1 MDTAV
6 GVPVVAVA
14 NGVPVVAVANG
25 IGEVER
31 KVQKSY
37 WEEHSKD
44 LTVESMM
51 LDSRAADLDKEE
63 RPEILS
69 LLPSY
74 KGKSVL
80 ELGAGIGRFTGD
92 LAKEAGHV
100 LALDFIESVIK
111 KNQSINGH
119 HKNITFKC
127 ADVTS
132 NDLKIEDNSVDLIF
146 SNWLLMYLSDEEVE
160 KLVGKMVK
168 WLKVGGHIFFRESC
182 FHQSGDSKR
191 KVNPTHYREP
201 RFYTKVFKEGH
212 SFDQDGGSFEL
223 SLVTCKCIGA
233 YVKNKKNQNQ
243 MCWLWEKVKSTED
256 RDFQRFLDNVQYKTS
271 GILRYERVFGEGF
284 VSTGGVETTK
294 EFVGMLNLKPGQKV
308 LDVGCGIGGGDFYMA
323 ENYDV
328 HVLGIDLSVNM
339 VSFAIE
345 RAIGRKCSV
354 EFEVADCTTKDYP
367 ENSFDVI
374 YSRDTI
380 LHIQD
385 KPALFRSF
393 FKWLKPGGKVL
404 ISDYCKNPGKPSEE
418 FAAYIKQRG
427 YDLHD
432 VKAYGQMLK
441 DAGFHDVIAEDR
453 TEQFLNVLRR
463 ELGEVEKNKEA
474 FLADF
479 TQEDYDD
486 IVNGWNAKLKRSS
499 AGEQRWGLFIATK

>member
-1 MDTAV
+1 MDA
-6 GVPVVAVA
+6 
-14 NGVPVVAVANG
+14 PVVAVANG

-37 WEEHSKD
+37 WEEHSKS

-111 KNQSINGH
+111 KNESINGH
-119 HKNITFKC
+119 HKNITFMC

-132 NDLKIEDNSVDLIF
+132 PNLKIEDNSFDLIF

-212 SFDQDGGSFEL
+212 SYDKNGDSFEL
-223 SLVTCKCIGA
+223 SLVTYKCIGA

-243 MCWLWEKVKSTED
+243 ICWLWEKVKSTED
-256 RDFQRFLDNVQYKTS
+256 KDFQRFLDNVQYKTN
-271 GILRYERVFGEGF
+271 GILRYERIFGE
-284 VSTGGVETTK
+284 ETTK
-294 EFVGMLNLKPGQKV
+294 EFVDMLDLKPGQKV

-339 VSFAIE
+339 VSFAME

-432 VKAYGQMLK
+432 VKAYGKMLEG
-441 DAGFHDVIAEDR
+441 AGFHDVIAEDR
-453 TEQFLNVLRR
+453 TEQFLSVLRR
-463 ELGEVEKNKEA
+463 ELAEVEKNKDA
-474 FLADF
+474 FVADF